1 MKEKKQKKGSKLRS
15 IILSVVLAVILW
27 IIVGAIQD
35 PDVSGTINNIPIEF
49 NGVNNL
55 TERGLI
61 VSAASN
67 TANIPLTVIGKR
79 RDLINSSLGIGL
91 AVDVSDITE
100 PGTYNLEGNVVSSN
114 NRLTVNRSRVSSVP
128 VKIERL
134 SSKDVTITLK
144 QTNVPKGKLIKTKLS
159 DTKVKVSGSESDIS
173 ILEGVIAELDA
184 SHITDGSSVDLT
196 LKPKLQGVQPPQ
208 SNTTITL
215 SFSKVTATNTIYD
228 KKTMPVRMKLNS
240 KLTNDYWLDTKSST
254 CALSSVE
261 IGVQPDCTA
270 ECVYLNINSPD
281 SGEGPYM
288 LLEEDGMYIPESV
301 AEVYAKPVLEKKEQ
315 RHMDITV
322 EAKNTPSGL
331 TAAFNTTLTGSLVSA
346 PENVLNDG
354 NIKASID
361 LTGLTAGVHNIK
373 VKPEDERVTF
383 AEDMYI
389 EVTLE

>member
-159 DTKVKVSGSESDIS
+159 DTKV
-173 ILEGVIAELDA
+173 
-184 SHITDGSSVDLT
+184 
-196 LKPKLQGVQPPQ
+196 
-208 SNTTITL
+208 
-215 SFSKVTATNTIYD
+215 
-228 KKTMPVRMKLNS
+228 
-240 KLTNDYWLDTKSST
+240 
-254 CALSSVE
+254 
-261 IGVQPDCTA
+261 
-270 ECVYLNINSPD
+270 
-281 SGEGPYM
+281 
-288 LLEEDGMYIPESV
+288 
-301 AEVYAKPVLEKKEQ
+301 
-315 RHMDITV
+315 
-322 EAKNTPSGL
+322 
-331 TAAFNTTLTGSLVSA
+331 
-346 PENVLNDG
+346 
-354 NIKASID
+354 
-361 LTGLTAGVHNIK
+361 
-373 VKPEDERVTF
+373 
-383 AEDMYI
+383 
-389 EVTLE
+389 